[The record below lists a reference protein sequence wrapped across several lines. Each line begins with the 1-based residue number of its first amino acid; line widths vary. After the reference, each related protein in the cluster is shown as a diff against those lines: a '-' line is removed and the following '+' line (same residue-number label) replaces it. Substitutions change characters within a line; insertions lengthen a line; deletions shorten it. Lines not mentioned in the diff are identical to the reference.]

1 MTRPLRIDVA
11 GGWYHVTTRGTERR
25 VIFPDDGAYTHYLE
39 LLEEWTARFAVNVH
53 AYVLMP
59 NHVHLVVETPGA
71 NLSTAMQ
78 WLNTS
83 YAMWFNRRAGR
94 VGPLFQGR
102 FKAILFDGRSE
113 AWAVTRY
120 VHLNPVRVKGLE
132 LAKGRSKAEA
142 LGLRAVTRERLE
154 RRARTLREFRWSS
167 YGAYA
172 GWKRAPK
179 WLKVETVLA
188 GGRRSQVAGQRKAYR
203 EYVEGCLGQML
214 PESPLQQAVA
224 GLLLGGWEWLE
235 GIRGKLTGHRGEQTA
250 YRRLTRPDWEQVRA
264 AVEHVKGERW
274 EQFRERHGDWG
285 RDLAMYVAR
294 QQGGLSLREI
304 GLQAGVGN
312 YYAVGQAIS
321 RIRRR
326 LESDRT
332 LRKAM
337 KGVINYMNV

>member
-132 LAKGRSKAEA
+132 LAKGRSKAESI
-142 LGLRAVTRERLE
+142 GT
-154 RRARTLREFRWSS
+154 ARGDAGAAGASGANPARVPWSS

-188 GGRRSQVAGQRKAYR
+188 GAGGARWPASESLSRVCGGVLGPDAAGKSIATSGGGAAAGRVGVAGGDTR
-203 EYVEGCLGQML
+203 ETYGTSGGTNGLSAID
-214 PESPLQQAVA
+214 PA
-224 GLLLGGWEWLE
+224 GLGTGAGCGGAC
-235 GIRGKLTGHRGEQTA
+235 K
-250 YRRLTRPDWEQVRA
+250 RRKV
-264 AVEHVKGERW
+264 
-274 EQFRERHGDWG
+274 EQFRERHGDWEG
-285 RDLAMYVAR
+285 IWRC
-294 QQGGLSLREI
+294 
-304 GLQAGVGN
+304 
-312 YYAVGQAIS
+312 
-321 RIRRR
+321 
-326 LESDRT
+326 T
-332 LRKAM
+332 
-337 KGVINYMNV
+337 